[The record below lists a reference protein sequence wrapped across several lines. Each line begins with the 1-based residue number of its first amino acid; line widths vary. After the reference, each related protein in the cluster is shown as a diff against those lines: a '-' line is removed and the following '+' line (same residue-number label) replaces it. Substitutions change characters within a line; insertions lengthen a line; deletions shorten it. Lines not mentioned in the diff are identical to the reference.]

1 MKAILEK
8 INLSQKKS
16 ISAFCYS
23 KRDFE
28 TPWHFHPQYELTYI
42 KESYGTK
49 FIGDYVG
56 SYSPGE
62 LVLVGMNLP
71 HCWKNNVEK
80 DKNATS
86 YVLHWNSGIIADVP
100 ELLSVRE
107 MLSRSARGL
116 MFSDTEIR
124 QLVPDIKRLKNLESD
139 LLYAELVFLLIK
151 LSKMKAKYLSESKFE
166 SEYSDVHRNRIS
178 KIHDFVEKNYN
189 RKIYL
194 LEVAEL
200 AHMSE
205 QSFSRFFTKMM
216 GRPFFTFLN
225 EYRVNIASRLLID
238 TDKSVAE
245 IGFECG
251 YESLPFFHKQFNKFK
266 NITPSKYR
274 KQFLVR

>member
-1 MKAILEK
+1 ML
-8 INLSQKKS
+8 
-16 ISAFCYS
+16 
-23 KRDFE
+23 
-28 TPWHFHPQYELTYI
+28 
-42 KESYGTK
+42 YG
-49 FIGDYVG
+49 
-56 SYSPGE
+56 
-62 LVLVGMNLP
+62 
-71 HCWKNNVEK
+71 
-80 DKNATS
+80 
-86 YVLHWNSGIIADVP
+86 
-100 ELLSVRE
+100 
-107 MLSRSARGL
+107 
-116 MFSDTEIR
+116 
-124 QLVPDIKRLKNLESD
+124 
-139 LLYAELVFLLIK
+139 ELVFLLIK